1 MKINE
6 ITSIARP
13 LDLNYLTNKAIA
25 LLSVIVFIAITFFWI
40 IDGIEFLDSA
50 WWGFIASLAVFLSWA
65 IARELDP
72 DYDLSAFVTT
82 GLSLIG
88 LIVFGLP
95 KISMLF
101 WFLLVARMV
110 NRTTGLPAKRLDSLF
125 LLVLAGWLTINE
137 NILIGLMTALAFLLD
152 SFLSKP
158 QKHQILF
165 ASVQLLFVGI
175 SSSFN
180 GVIFGDGTLSPSFA
194 LAVVVISSLFLVVI
208 ADSRKIRT
216 GGDRTAELLDP
227 RRVQSAQILALST
240 AILMA
245 LWNGLPGIRA
255 IMLLWAAIVGT
266 SVYRLF
272 VLAKTSL
279 LFISDD
285 KKK

>member
-25 LLSVIVFIAITFFWI
+25 LLSGIVFIAITFFWI
-40 IDGIEFLDSA
+40 IVGREFLDSA

-101 WFLLVARMV
+101 WILLVARMV
-110 NRTTGLPAKRLDSLF
+110 NRTTGLPAKRLDSLC

-137 NILIGLMTALAFLLD
+137 NVLIGLMTALAFLLD

-165 ASVQLLFVGI
+165 ASIQLLIVGI

-180 GVIFGDGTLSPSFA
+180 DVIFGEGTLSPSFA
-194 LAVVVISSLFLVVI
+194 LAIVVISSLFLVVI
-208 ADSRKIRT
+208 ADSRKVRAV
-216 GGDRTAELLDP
+216 GDQTAELLDP
-227 RRVQSAQILALST
+227 RRVQAAQILALST
-240 AILMA
+240 ALLMA
-245 LWNGLPGIRA
+245 VWNGLPGIRV
-255 IMLLWAAIVGT
+255 IMLLWAAIIGT
-266 SVYRLF
+266 SVYRFF

-285 KKK
+285 KKE

>member
-25 LLSVIVFIAITFFWI
+25 LLSGIVFIAITFFWI
-40 IDGIEFLDSA
+40 IVGREFLDSA

-88 LIVFGLP
+88 IIVFGLP

-101 WFLLVARMV
+101 WILLVARMV
-110 NRTTGLPAKRLDSLF
+110 NRTTGLPVKRLDSLF

-165 ASVQLLFVGI
+165 ASIQLLIVGI

-180 GVIFGDGTLSPSFA
+180 DVIFGEGTLSPSFA
-194 LAVVVISSLFLVVI
+194 LAIVVISSLFLVVI
-208 ADSRKIRT
+208 ADSRKVRAV
-216 GGDRTAELLDP
+216 GDQTAELLDP
-227 RRVQSAQILALST
+227 RRVQAAQILALST
-240 AILMA
+240 ALLMA
-245 LWNGLPGIRA
+245 VWNGLPGIRV
-255 IMLLWAAIVGT
+255 IMLLWAAIIGT
-266 SVYRLF
+266 SVYRFF

-285 KKK
+285 KKE